1 MGELISI
8 DNNEG
13 DQKWIRHYCS
23 SHKIL
28 LVGEGDFSFA
38 ACLAKR
44 FDTAANMIATSFDSE
59 EFLMQNYSNA
69 RTNLEEL
76 KERGCTTLHNVNAH
90 SMILH
95 PLLNLKVFDRII
107 YNFPHAGFMF
117 SEHDDRQIELHQEL
131 VKGFLRNAFDMLTED
146 GEIHITHK
154 TTHPFSNWKLEK
166 LAKEIGLC
174 LLEEVEFSK
183 WDYPGYV
190 NKRGSGSRINNT
202 FPVGECSTFKFVK
215 PYFAERSESDDAE
228 LSDSSLIEIRYL
240 ELADQRKNDNNEGDQ
255 KWIQH
260 YCSSHKILLVGE
272 GDFSFAACLAK
283 RFDTTVNMI
292 ATSFDSEEFLM
303 QNYSNARTNLE
314 ELKERRCTTLHN
326 VNAHTMILHPLLN
339 LKVFDRIIF
348 NFPHAGFMFS
358 EHDDRQ
364 IELHQELV
372 RGFLRNAFDML
383 TEDGEIHITQKTAY
397 PFSNWKIKKLAKK
410 IGLRLLEEV
419 KFCELDYPGYV
430 NKRGSGSRIDDT
442 FPIGE
447 CSTFKFVKPCHRS

>member
-240 ELADQRKNDNNEGDQ
+240 ELADQRKN
-255 KWIQH
+255 
-260 YCSSHKILLVGE
+260 V
-272 GDFSFAACLAK
+272 
-283 RFDTTVNMI
+283 
-292 ATSFDSEEFLM
+292 
-303 QNYSNARTNLE
+303 
-314 ELKERRCTTLHN
+314 
-326 VNAHTMILHPLLN
+326 
-339 LKVFDRIIF
+339 
-348 NFPHAGFMFS
+348 
-358 EHDDRQ
+358 
-364 IELHQELV
+364 
-372 RGFLRNAFDML
+372 
-383 TEDGEIHITQKTAY
+383 
-397 PFSNWKIKKLAKK
+397 
-410 IGLRLLEEV
+410 
-419 KFCELDYPGYV
+419 
-430 NKRGSGSRIDDT
+430 
-442 FPIGE
+442 
-447 CSTFKFVKPCHRS
+447 